1 MKAFKLL
8 SILLAVFGLGFGLG
22 HAIGLRR
29 ALHRI
34 GDEMVGDQ
42 LRDAQHAAEC
52 EARGYLFSLQA
63 LDSGHVEDITA
74 LRERALTHLKV
85 FVQGVHDLRGEGY
98 NWTPVNWQFY
108 TNATL
113 YLAEHAKKK

>member
-1 MKAFKLL
+1 MKKLAL
-8 SILLAVFGLGFGLG
+8 SFLFLMVFAAGFGLG
-22 HAIGLRR
+22 HTVGLRR

-42 LRDAQHAAEC
+42 LRDGQHALEC

-63 LDSGHVEDITA
+63 LDSGHAEDIAA
-74 LRERALTHLKV
+74 LRERAVTHLRV
-85 FVQGVHDLRGEGY
+85 FVQGVHDLRSEGY
-98 NWTPVNWQFY
+98 DWTPVNWQFY

-113 YLAEHAKKK
+113 YLADQQKKK

>member
-1 MKAFKLL
+1 MKKLKPL
-8 SILLAVFGLGFGLG
+8 CILLVIFALGFALG
-22 HAIGLRR
+22 HTVGLRR

-63 LDSGHVEDITA
+63 LDSGRAEDIAA
-74 LRERALTHLKV
+74 LRERALTHMRV
-85 FVQGVHDLRGEGY
+85 FVQGVQDLRREGY
-98 NWTPVNWQFY
+98 DWTPVNWQFY

-113 YLAEHAKKK
+113 YLADHPKTK

>member
-1 MKAFKLL
+1 MKQLKLL
-8 SILLAVFGLGFGLG
+8 FILLAVFALGFGLG
-22 HAIGLRR
+22 RAVGLRR

-34 GDEMVGDQ
+34 GDEMVADQ

-63 LDSGHVEDITA
+63 LDSGRAEDITA
-74 LRERALTHLKV
+74 LRERALTHLSV

-98 NWTPVNWQFY
+98 DWTPVNGQFF

-113 YLAEHAKKK
+113 YLAGHQKKQ